1 MPGIRIAEI
10 RTTLLRQQERRMIE
24 LEDMRYFVEIADS
37 GGFSRAAARLGVS
50 KSIVSRRIAR
60 IEEHLGARLL
70 NRTTRGVTATDAGL
84 EFKARAE
91 RLLADYDEALDAV
104 AVHGGEVVGRLRIS
118 APLSFGIHHLAPVL
132 AELAAAHPRLELDVS
147 LTDRLVDLIGERID
161 AAIRI
166 GKLEDSSHVARRI
179 APIRSLVVAS
189 PAYLARKGRP
199 ARPEDLAGD
208 HDCLIYTGSRSP
220 DWVFTRGEEAVSVRP
235 RGRLRSDSGETLV
248 AWAVAGLGI
257 AQLPSFLLGDTVDT
271 GALVP
276 LLLDHPTPEFGMY
289 VVRPP
294 GPHAPGKVRAL
305 TEALL
310 RHFGGTPAWD
320 RCVRQMAQEEAARR
334 PAGEAGARG

>member
-1 MPGIRIAEI
+1 
-10 RTTLLRQQERRMIE
+10 MIE
-24 LEDMRYFVEIADS
+24 LEDMRYFVEVAES

-70 NRTTRGVTATDAGL
+70 NRTTRGVTASDAGM

-104 AVHGGEVVGRLRIS
+104 AAHGGEVVGRLRVS
-118 APLSFGIHHLAPVL
+118 APLSFGIQHLAPVL
-132 AELAAAHPRLELDVS
+132 AELAADHPRLELDVS
-147 LTDRLVDLIGERID
+147 LSDRLVDLIGERLD

-199 ARPEDLAGD
+199 TRPEELATD

-220 DWVFTRGEEAVSVRP
+220 EWVFTRGEETVSVRP

-248 AWAVAGLGI
+248 AWALAGLGI
-257 AQLPSFLLGDTVDT
+257 VQMPSFLLGDTVDKGT
-271 GALVP
+271 LVP
-276 LLLDHPTPEFGMY
+276 LLLDHPLPEYGMY

-294 GPHAPGKVRAL
+294 GPHTPGKVRAL

-320 RCVRQMAQEEAARR
+320 RCVRHVAEAEAAARASGK
-334 PAGEAGARG
+334 AGTRG